1 MKKRTLV
8 ISALALALVA
18 VPAAALAAGGSLMG
32 WQTPGWSAD
41 DPANAAYES
50 DENHVSFYRLYN
62 SYSGEHLFTTDAGE
76 RDALAKI
83 GWSVE
88 SGGEDDPSSAG
99 LVGMF
104 EDLPENDDYRP
115 IYRLY
120 NPYSPQGEHHYTTS
134 KDEYDQLQTIGW
146 VGEGVFC
153 WSASSQRTPNY
164 RLFNPYATMGTH
176 HYTMSVE
183 ERDTLI
189 ELGWQWEGVG
199 WYSWGFTA

>member
-1 MKKRTLV
+1 MKKHV
-8 ISALALALVA
+8 FVAAAGMVLALALVPGVAGAREIKTTLAEDWPDRVVEIPDSWTITDEQVAEWEAYASEETFSPEAKACYA
-18 VPAAALAAGGSLMG
+18 VEGKSWIL
-32 WQTPGWSAD
+32 
-41 DPANAAYES
+41 
-50 DENHVSFYRLYN
+50 H
-62 SYSGEHLFTTDAGE
+62 
-76 RDALAKI
+76 
-83 GWSVE
+83 
-88 SGGEDDPSSAG
+88 
-99 LVGMF
+99 
-104 EDLPENDDYRP
+104 
-115 IYRLY
+115 RLY

-183 ERDTLI
+183 ERDALI